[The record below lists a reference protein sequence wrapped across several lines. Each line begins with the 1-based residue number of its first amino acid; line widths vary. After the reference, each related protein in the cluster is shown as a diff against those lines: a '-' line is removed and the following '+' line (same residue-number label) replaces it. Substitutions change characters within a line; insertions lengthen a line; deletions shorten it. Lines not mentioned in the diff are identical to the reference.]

1 MDHMQA
7 LNTLAS
13 ERYLLGEM
21 TELERHAFEDHFF
34 SCNECAED
42 VRAGALMREGAKAGF
57 AASGQARPAERGQI
71 AAFRPRASRR
81 LSTALPWAVAAMLTA
96 VAAYQSLWVLPDLRQ
111 QVAPQA
117 LSPIALRPATR
128 GTDPVV
134 RLVARHPVTLAMEVN
149 VPGSSSE
156 LSYDLRTAGGASVL
170 AGRAPAP
177 AAGAPLLLLV
187 PNSAFRG
194 PGRYSL
200 RLGDS
205 TNPDTPLG
213 EYRFVVETP

>member
-7 LNTLAS
+7 LKTLAS

-21 TELERHAFEDHFF
+21 SELERHAFEDHFF

-57 AASGQARPAERGQI
+57 VGSSQARPAERGQI

-81 LSTALPWAVAAMLTA
+81 LSTVLPWAVAAMLTG
-96 VAAYQSLWVLPDLRQ
+96 VAAYQSLWVVPDLRR

-134 RLVARHPVTLAMEVN
+134 RLVAGHPVTLAMEVN
-149 VPGSSSE
+149 VPTSSSE
-156 LSYDLRTAGGASVL
+156 LSYDLRTAGGVAVF

-177 AAGAPLLLLV
+177 AAGTPLLLLV
-187 PNSAFRG
+187 PSSAFRE
-194 PGRYSL
+194 PGRYAL
-200 RLGDS
+200 RLGDPTS
-205 TNPDTPLG
+205 PDTPLG